1 MAHKECVYFLP
12 LVSVV
17 DGVKVSDPAPSNNTE
32 LSIDTREAPPVL
44 LKNKLED
51 KGPDIYSLP
60 KIH

>member
-1 MAHKECVYFLP
+1 MVNVRLFPALP
-12 LVSVV
+12 KLRDKVCD
-17 DGVKVSDPAPSNNTE
+17 DGCLNKAE
-32 LSIDTREAPPVL
+32 LPTDTRDVPVL